1 VRFRPTLPKII
12 LPSSIRGLGDATAKQ
27 KPRHCHKKEEALT
40 ASPRQ
45 TRALTEWAFQARY
58 RADADV
64 GRAQTER
71 EAAAQA
77 EREKT
82 SRLRS
87 LRLAKETA
95 EHASEFTSE
104 GGRRASRELIGGDIP
119 LPANE
124 DEDREHAL
132 SRRRF
137 EKMRALLARTASG
150 QERRA
155 PRQ

>member
-1 VRFRPTLPKII
+1 
-12 LPSSIRGLGDATAKQ
+12 
-27 KPRHCHKKEEALT
+27 LT

-45 TRALTEWAFQARY
+45 TRALTEWAFQRRY
-58 RADADV
+58 RTDVDV
-64 GRAQTER
+64 GKAKTER

-95 EHASEFTSE
+95 ERGNEFTKE
-104 GGRRASRELIGGDIP
+104 ERRQASRDLIGGDIP

-124 DEDREHAL
+124 DREHAL

-137 EKMRALLARTASG
+137 ERMRALLTRTASG

>member
-1 VRFRPTLPKII
+1 M
-12 LPSSIRGLGDATAKQ
+12 RGLGDATARP
-27 KPRHCHKKEEALT
+27 KPRPLHEKEEALT
-40 ASPRQ
+40 ASSRQ
-45 TRALTEWAFQARY
+45 TRALTEWALQKRY

-64 GRAQTER
+64 GKLKSER
-71 EAAAQA
+71 ELTAQA

-95 EHASEFTSE
+95 DHGSEFASE
-104 GGRRASRELIGGDIP
+104 GRRRASRELIGGGIP

-124 DEDREHAL
+124 AL

-137 EKMRALLARTASG
+137 ETMRALLH
-150 QERRA
+150 
-155 PRQ
+155 P